1 MARLNNNKVRVGIFG
16 GTFDPLH
23 IAHLILA
30 DEASYTLSLDQVLWM
45 LTPNPPHKTEWEIT
59 PVDQRLSM
67 LESSVADNPNF
78 IVSRID
84 VTRPAPHFAVD
95 TMSLLR
101 EEYPESKFFYLM
113 GGDSLHDL
121 PTWERPREFID
132 KCDGFGVMRRP
143 DDDVDIEA
151 MTHLFPEIRGKIK
164 FVEAPLL
171 SISAREIRKRVK
183 LGKPYRYFVPGS
195 VFELI
200 QKMNLYR

>member
-183 LGKPYRYFVPGS
+183 LGMPYRYFVPGS